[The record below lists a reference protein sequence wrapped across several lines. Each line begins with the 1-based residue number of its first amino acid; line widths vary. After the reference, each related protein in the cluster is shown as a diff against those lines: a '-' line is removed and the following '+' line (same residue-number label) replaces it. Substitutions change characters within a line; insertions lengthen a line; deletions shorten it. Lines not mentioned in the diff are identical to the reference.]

1 MKGLLF
7 SPSSVATP
15 LPIMKKGNKNQID
28 RQVRKVFEPRY
39 GRRLSDEEVR
49 EIRTNLEAFAEGIM
63 EIAQRL
69 YGRTG
74 NLPENERGTQI
85 IGHEA

>member
-1 MKGLLF
+1 MQKE
-7 SPSSVATP
+7 
-15 LPIMKKGNKNQID
+15 KENQIND
-28 RQVRKVFEPRY
+28 RLREIYEPRY